1 MGKQICADS
10 VVVHGEIEVNE
21 SLLTGE
27 SEVIVKKPGDTLLSG
42 SFVVSGECHAC
53 VEHIGADNFI
63 SKLALGAK
71 KHKKITSELLRSMR
85 KVTKFTGFFIL
96 PVGIILFLQAYFI
109 RANSIRLSV
118 VLTAAAL
125 LGMLPKGLVLMISVS
140 LAAGVIK
147 LSKKNILVQEMHCI
161 ETLANVD
168 LLCLDKTG
176 TLTEG
181 KMRVNTI
188 LPIGKNVMPVSLE
201 DAVSYFTDTMGDSNA
216 TFAALKEHF
225 PTAKSPYKVLH
236 KVQFSSERKWSGVTF
251 ENLGTIVMGAPELLS
266 SSGSMLPENIKV
278 EQQEGNRVLYIGYT
292 RESLKTDSIPAVKL
306 VAAVSFCDPIRENAK
321 KTLGFK
327 EQGHTVAMTGD
338 GVHKIR
344 VSICALSAA
353 VFYAATYLFADILS
367 LQRLSMDEIIFFI
380 SSGILC
386 VILQKVIVRFL
397 DILPTADPA

>member
-147 LSKKNILVQEMHCI
+147 LSKKNILVRR
-161 ETLANVD
+161 TAF
-168 LLCLDKTG
+168 LLLNW
-176 TLTEG
+176 L
-181 KMRVNTI
+181 R
-188 LPIGKNVMPVSLE
+188 
-201 DAVSYFTDTMGDSNA
+201 
-216 TFAALKEHF
+216 
-225 PTAKSPYKVLH
+225 
-236 KVQFSSERKWSGVTF
+236 Q
-251 ENLGTIVMGAPELLS
+251 
-266 SSGSMLPENIKV
+266 
-278 EQQEGNRVLYIGYT
+278 
-292 RESLKTDSIPAVKL
+292 
-306 VAAVSFCDPIRENAK
+306 
-321 KTLGFK
+321 
-327 EQGHTVAMTGD
+327 
-338 GVHKIR
+338 
-344 VSICALSAA
+344 
-353 VFYAATYLFADILS
+353 
-367 LQRLSMDEIIFFI
+367 
-380 SSGILC
+380 
-386 VILQKVIVRFL
+386 
-397 DILPTADPA
+397 